1 MNFSTVN
8 YGNVHFKSIQPQQQ
22 PQQTQAQQT
31 QAQQQPVTSKLV
43 NKIDKNNEAVMKY
56 PPAAIGLINGFA
68 WAFIGMGF
76 DKIFSKIAGSKSS
89 GKTSLVVNGIIGAV
103 MGTYAFIQAKKMQNK
118 ANAVDKMA

>member
-22 PQQTQAQQT
+22 PQQAQAQK
-31 QAQQQPVTSKLV
+31 QPVTSKLV
-43 NKIDKNNEAVMKY
+43 DKIDKNNEAVMKY

-103 MGTYAFIQAKKMQNK
+103 MGTYAFVQAKKMQNK
-118 ANAVDKMA
+118 AKTVDKMA